1 MWSTTTQ
8 CPTLFFIAT
17 QAAMGSK
24 AASSINK
31 FQSELPRNTYLET
44 PWSRIQGTSLHE
56 QCIQPRY
63 YASNSRKNRSQG
75 TCCGWSLSDHT
86 LGQNS
91 EVGKATRHSSCFQK
105 VKSVFHNHRTNDN
118 RKSNDSKFDVSY
130 RPGQNIFFQLKLRTH
145 PMIPNNLTLRRLF
158 CFLLCLTLLA

>member
-1 MWSTTTQ
+1 MADTPQPTYDRDPDIVWSTTTQ

-31 FQSELPRNTYLET
+31 FQNELPHNTYLET

-63 YASNSRKNRSQG
+63 YPSNSRKNTVLKVLVAVDLCR
-75 TCCGWSLSDHT
+75 T
-86 LGQNS
+86 LPLDRIRKL
-91 EVGKATRHSSCFQK
+91 GKPQDTAAVSRKWK
-105 VKSVFHNHRTNDN
+105 VYSTTTE
-118 RKSNDSKFDVSY
+118 
-130 RPGQNIFFQLKLRTH
+130 Q
-145 PMIPNNLTLRRLF
+145 M
-158 CFLLCLTLLA
+158 